1 MTLIFHLY
9 DTAHKTFLL
18 ALRLRKRQLPVIA
31 TPLFQ
36 GQYGSL
42 HHNTEIPM
50 TISFKDKVAIIT
62 GAGGG
67 LGHAYAIELAKRGA
81 KVVVNDLGGARDGTG
96 HSDAALKVVEEIQAA
111 GGTAMSNGGSVTEYD
126 QMVEMVAKA
135 KEAWGRIDILINNA
149 GILRDKSFAKMEP
162 ADFDLVLKV
171 HVSGSA
177 NCTKA
182 VWDIM
187 REQAYGRI
195 LMTASSTGLYGN
207 FGQANYGAAK
217 LALAGLTK
225 TLHLEGAKYNIR
237 VNSIAPV
244 AGTRMTE
251 DIFPE
256 GLFEQFTPEAV
267 VPAALY
273 LVSEDGPTNMIIGA
287 GGGAYHAAYVTMTPG
302 IALPKDDRT
311 VEGFA
316 ANWDK
321 IIDRTGEIVPQSGGE
336 QSMVI
341 MKAVQAL
348 G

>member
-1 MTLIFHLY
+1 
-9 DTAHKTFLL
+9 
-18 ALRLRKRQLPVIA
+18 
-31 TPLFQ
+31 
-36 GQYGSL
+36 
-42 HHNTEIPM
+42 M
-50 TISFKDKVAIIT
+50 TISFKDKVAIVT

-67 LGHAYAIELAKRGA
+67 LGRAYALELARRGA

-126 QMVEMVAKA
+126 QMADMVAKA

-217 LALAGLTK
+217 LGLAGLTK

-287 GGGAYHAAYVTMTPG
+287 GGGGYHAAYVTMTPG
-302 IALPKDDRT
+302 IALPKDDRS